1 MLKFSLA
8 IDDKY
13 SIMKE
18 LLRKLFFRKD
28 FEMVK
33 VSRVIEAKSVSHV
46 YYGWHNELQLTVE
59 GGELKI
65 QLDESSL
72 RAIAQVCNNKI
83 AEQDEEKAEE
93 ARKLAAEQEE
103 AESETV

>member
-1 MLKFSLA
+1 M
-8 IDDKY
+8 
-13 SIMKE
+13 
-18 LLRKLFFRKD
+18 
-28 FEMVK
+28 K

-65 QLDESSL
+65 TLDESSL
-72 RAIAQVCNNKI
+72 RAIAQVCNKKI

-93 ARKLAAEQEE
+93 AKKLAAEKELEE
-103 AESETV
+103 STED

>member
-1 MLKFSLA
+1 M
-8 IDDKY
+8 
-13 SIMKE
+13 
-18 LLRKLFFRKD
+18 
-28 FEMVK
+28 K

-65 QLDESSL
+65 TLDESSL
-72 RAIAQVCNNKI
+72 RAIAQVCNKKI

-93 ARKLAAEQEE
+93 AKKLAAEKEFEE
-103 AESETV
+103 STEN